1 MTNTHLFSSFILA
14 AVLNSAP
21 AAKADTIENLFFAG
35 TATCETG
42 FGTNQECSSGGS
54 VTGAYNL
61 DVDNQTIVGAWL
73 FTTPYGVFSSSSPGS
88 SAEVFPRTQGGFSD
102 DEVDFS
108 LIPNAVLTLAF
119 AVPNADELGPVVPL
133 AAGLGYASAICQNVG
148 GGGGCVPDVSLSGIT
163 TTASSVPEPS
173 YFLLLSIGLGIAT
186 LVRLT
191 TVQPPG
197 RRS

>member
-14 AVLNSAP
+14 VVLNSAP

-42 FGTNQECSSGGS
+42 FANQECSSGGS

-88 SAEVFPRTQGGFSD
+88 FAAVSPRTQGAFSD
-102 DEVDFS
+102 EEVDFF
-108 LIPNAVLTLAF
+108 LIPNAVLSLAF
-119 AVPNADELGPVVPL
+119 AVPNAGELGPVVPI

-148 GGGGCVPDVSLSGIT
+148 GGSGCEPDVSLSGL

-191 TVQPPG
+191 TVQPQG